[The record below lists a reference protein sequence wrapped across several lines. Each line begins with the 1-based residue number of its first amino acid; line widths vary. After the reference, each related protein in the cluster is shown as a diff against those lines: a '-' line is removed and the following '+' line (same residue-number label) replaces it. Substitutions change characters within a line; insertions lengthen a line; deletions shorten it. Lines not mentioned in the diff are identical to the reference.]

1 MSLRVSYT
9 IPYLKYLAEETK
21 IGDPIEAPP
30 GPYKIQPEN
39 QGKLLWITGSP
50 GVGKSTSAQL
60 LGRKK
65 GKIYHDIIS
74 QNQIVMF
81 KGFIYMPNLN
91 FSCKYFI
98 LLVFI

>member
-1 MSLRVSYT
+1 MQENSSFLLIGQLGTLHIFDWLTKFKRIYEPSCQLFHASFALYHN
-9 IPYLKYLAEETK
+9 ILKYLAEETK

-30 GPYKIQPEN
+30 GPYKIQPDN

-65 GKIYHDIIS
+65 G
-74 QNQIVMF
+74 
-81 KGFIYMPNLN
+81 
-91 FSCKYFI
+91 
-98 LLVFI
+98 

>member
-1 MSLRVSYT
+1 MVNWAHYTYAIGWQNLNEFMSLPVSCS

-30 GPYKIQPEN
+30 GPYLIQPDN

-65 GKIYHDIIS
+65 GKILSGYH
-74 QNQIVMF
+74 F
-81 KGFIYMPNLN
+81 TK
-91 FSCKYFI
+91 
-98 LLVFI
+98 